1 MLNIPILF
9 AHYFV
14 GQDFRK
20 RSTGQFRLGD
30 LSGVA
35 KVRDWLG
42 LQSPEALTALDF
54 QAGTFKRLTVVAGN
68 LLGAQAGLSTR
79 APARSL
85 PIWSGLPHSMAVGGS

>member
-20 RSTGQFRLGD
+20 RSTGQFSGD

-54 QAGTFKRLTVVAGN
+54 QAGTFKRLAVDAGN

-79 APARSL
+79 APAHSL
-85 PIWSGLPHSMAVGGS
+85 PIWSGLPHSMAV